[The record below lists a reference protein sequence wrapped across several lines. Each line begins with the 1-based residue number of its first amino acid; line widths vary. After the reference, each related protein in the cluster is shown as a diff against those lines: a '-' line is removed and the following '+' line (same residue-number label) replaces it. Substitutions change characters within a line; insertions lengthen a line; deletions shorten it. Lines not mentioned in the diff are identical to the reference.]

1 MEFTFQKRVYENFD
15 IDFQKICD
23 YIREEYKGS
32 DVDIIEIFGDN
43 VEYYLEKTHGIVIYI
58 CADDDGILYDDNE
71 AVLDD
76 IFYKFENWFN
86 KNKRYLN
93 IIEIY

>member
-32 DVDIIEIFGDN
+32 DVDIVEIFGDN

-58 CADDDGILYDDNE
+58 CDDEDGILFDDNE

-86 KNKRYLN
+86 EKDL
-93 IIEIY
+93 

>member
-1 MEFTFQKRVYENFD
+1 MEFTFQKRVYETFD
-15 IDFQKICD
+15 IDFQKIYD

-32 DVDIIEIFGDN
+32 DDIDIVEIFGDN

-58 CADDDGILYDDNE
+58 CSDDEGILYGDNSG
-71 AVLDD
+71 VLDD

-86 KNKRYLN
+86 ENC
-93 IIEIY
+93 